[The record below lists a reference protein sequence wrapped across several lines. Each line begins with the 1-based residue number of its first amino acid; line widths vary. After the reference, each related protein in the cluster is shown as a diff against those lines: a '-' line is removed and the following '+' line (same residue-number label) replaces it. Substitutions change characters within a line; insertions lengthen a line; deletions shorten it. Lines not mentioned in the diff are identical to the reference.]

1 MARFYTII
9 GQTFKQTCVFP
20 SWEEGN
26 KKEAVKWDNGLDT
39 IQDINSI

>member
-1 MARFYTII
+1 MPPDDIHGRKLILI
-9 GQTFKQTCVFP
+9 K
-20 SWEEGN
+20 EGN